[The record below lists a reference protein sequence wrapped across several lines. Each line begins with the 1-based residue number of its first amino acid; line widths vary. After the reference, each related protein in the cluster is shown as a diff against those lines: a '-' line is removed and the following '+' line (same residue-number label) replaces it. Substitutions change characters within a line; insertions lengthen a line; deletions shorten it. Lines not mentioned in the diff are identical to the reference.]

1 MLENYID
8 DTKLIAL
15 LSDLKKI
22 ERDVRNITA
31 HQIVSVTED
40 WINRKVEMSS
50 KDIMDLLK
58 RLAAN
63 AGLSI
68 KQEFWN
74 SYDDMNKLIVDI
86 LCL

>member
-1 MLENYID
+1 
-8 DTKLIAL
+8 
-15 LSDLKKI
+15 
-22 ERDVRNITA
+22 
-31 HQIVSVTED
+31 
-40 WINRKVEMSS
+40 MSS

-86 LCL
+86 LCLQFLEKVNADFAVQALSYTPLKMSLWKSHVMWLSEALNVYE

>member
-1 MLENYID
+1 M
-8 DTKLIAL
+8 IAL

>member
-1 MLENYID
+1 
-8 DTKLIAL
+8 
-15 LSDLKKI
+15 
-22 ERDVRNITA
+22 
-31 HQIVSVTED
+31 
-40 WINRKVEMSS
+40 MSS

>member
-1 MLENYID
+1 M
-8 DTKLIAL
+8 
-15 LSDLKKI
+15 
-22 ERDVRNITA
+22 
-31 HQIVSVTED
+31 TED